1 MVLSS
6 ERTDDITLIII
17 GCMNMRLLNEVTV
30 KKIGSAVELGI
41 KADRAGV
48 AALDLLIADGFDK
61 VTDYVSPKSD
71 GSTIKPDEWTAL
83 KAAVVTGFTATNQA
97 LLLKPTKT
105 LTEQQKSDKRYW
117 QQQVG
122 ARIGDFKS
130 QIAKRLDSESG
141 GAGSSNRTLDQRVR
155 DNLNDVI
162 KVCGAAEE
170 ATFNV
175 TEMQKVVKSALALLA

>member
-6 ERTDDITLIII
+6 ERTDDITLITI
-17 GCMNMRLLNEVTV
+17 GCMNMRLLNEVTIA
-30 KKIGSAVELGI
+30 KIGSAVEKGI
-41 KADRAGV
+41 AADRAGV
-48 AALDLLIADGFDK
+48 AALDMLIADGFDK
-61 VTDYVSPKSD
+61 VTDYVSPKSE

-83 KAAVVTGFTATNQA
+83 KGAVVTGFTATNQA

-141 GAGSSNRTLDQRVR
+141 GAGSGNRTLEQRVR
-155 DNLNDVI
+155 DNLNDVV

-175 TEMQKVVKSALALLA
+175 TEMQKVVKSALALLV

>member
-1 MVLSS
+1 M
-6 ERTDDITLIII
+6 RT
-17 GCMNMRLLNEVTV
+17 LNEVTIA
-30 KKIGSAVELGI
+30 KIGSAVEKGI
-41 KADRAGV
+41 AADRAGV
-48 AALDLLIADGFDK
+48 AALDMLIADGFDK
-61 VTDYVSPKSD
+61 VTDYVSPKSE
-71 GSTIKPDEWTAL
+71 GSTIKPDEWTNL

-141 GAGSSNRTLDQRVR
+141 GAGSSNRTVEQRVR
-155 DNLNDVI
+155 DNLNDVV

-170 ATFNV
+170 TSFNV
-175 TEMQKVVKSALALLA
+175 TEMQKIVKSALALLA

>member
-1 MVLSS
+1 M
-6 ERTDDITLIII
+6 RT
-17 GCMNMRLLNEVTV
+17 LNEVTIA
-30 KKIGSAVELGI
+30 KIGSAVEKGI
-41 KADRAGV
+41 AADRAGV
-48 AALDLLIADGFDK
+48 AALDMLIADGFDK
-61 VTDYVSPKSD
+61 VTDYVSPKSE
-71 GSTIKPDEWTAL
+71 GSTIKPDEWTNL

-130 QIAKRLDSESG
+130 QISKRLDSESG
-141 GAGSSNRTLDQRVR
+141 GAGSSNRTVEQRVR
-155 DNLNDVI
+155 DNLNDVV

-175 TEMQKVVKSALALLA
+175 TEMQKIVKSALALLA

>member
-1 MVLSS
+1 M
-6 ERTDDITLIII
+6 RT
-17 GCMNMRLLNEVTV
+17 LNEVTIT
-30 KKIGSAVELGI
+30 KIGSAVEKGI
-41 KADRAGV
+41 AADRAGV

-61 VTDYVSPKSD
+61 VSDYVSPKSE
-71 GSTIKPDEWTAL
+71 GSTIHADEWTAL

-141 GAGSSNRTLDQRVR
+141 GAGSNNRTLDQRVR
-155 DNLNDVI
+155 DDLNDVI
-162 KVCGAAEE
+162 KVCQTAEE
-170 ATFNV
+170 ATFDLTDMV
-175 TEMQKVVKSALALLA
+175 AKVKLALAVLK